1 MSSRRRIGL
10 SEGNGQILLDPAFQT
25 ILTHRLRYDIDG
37 RTPDGFETAPER
49 VKAPAI
55 GESANILRQSDDDI
69 HVGIVPGV
77 AAGNRPDQGEAGHA
91 GSSQLRFVRA
101 QLCDDVILYHAP

>member
-1 MSSRRRIGL
+1 MGL
-10 SEGNGQILLDPAFQT
+10 SEGNGQILLDPAPQT
-25 ILTHRLRYDIDG
+25 ILTHRLGYDIDG
-37 RTPDGFETAPER
+37 TAQDGFETAPEL
-49 VKAPAI
+49 VKASEI
-55 GESANILRQSDDDI
+55 GESGDIFRQSYDDI

-101 QLCDDVILYHAP
+101 QLCDDVIRYHAP

>member
-10 SEGNGQILLDPAFQT
+10 SEGNGQLLRDRAPQT
-25 ILTHRLRYDIDG
+25 ILTHRLGYDIDG
-37 RTPDGFETAPER
+37 TTQDGFETGPEL
-49 VKAPAI
+49 VKASEI
-55 GESANILRQSDDDI
+55 GESGDIFRQSYDDI

-91 GSSQLRFVRA
+91 RASPLPLGRA